1 MALSIQSPIHSFVTF
16 NETGAFEHCV
26 FGTYTVPLP
35 VVLYTDV
42 AFQFYLLGTSS
53 ELDAICGV
61 YGEEIRVGIVSE
73 CDDADFL
80 TEFTG
85 APYSDEAEIYRLSDT
100 QLLVN
105 WAHGLPGFDSVVS
118 VGECFRIRVQIG
130 DTKWCS
136 NVHKRSSDS
145 CFTSVIDYTND
156 ENYAGFNYCSSGA
169 VSESEISC
177 EPTIIQFTNQST
189 LTIPYTQ
196 SMRDSYGDIPDV
208 QAWISDGTNLVNM
221 GITATFDDYPVNTI
235 SFDFGGPASGIIRI
249 R

>member
-1 MALSIQSPIHSFVTF
+1 MQIQSPTHSFVQF
-16 NETGAFEHCV
+16 NETGTFEHCV

-105 WAHGLPGFDSVVS
+105 WAHGLPGFDSVVA
-118 VGECFRIRVQIG
+118 VGECFRIRIQIG
-130 DTKWCS
+130 EETWCS

-169 VSESEISC
+169 VGETEISC

>member
-1 MALSIQSPIHSFVTF
+1 MALSIQSPTHSFVQF
-16 NETGAFEHCV
+16 NETGTFEHCI
-26 FGTYTVPLP
+26 FGAYTVPLP

-61 YGEEIRVGIVSE
+61 YGEEIRIGIVSE

-85 APYSDEAEIYRLSDT
+85 TPYSDEAEIYRLSDT

-105 WAHGLPGFDSVVS
+105 WAHGLPGFDSVVA

-235 SFDFGGPASGIIRI
+235 SFVFGGPASGIIRI

>member
-1 MALSIQSPIHSFVTF
+1 MALSIQSPDHSFVQF
-16 NETGAFEHCV
+16 NETGTYEHCV

-42 AFQFYLLGTSS
+42 AFQFYLLGTST

-85 APYSDEAEIYRLSDT
+85 SPYSDEAEIYRLSST

-105 WAHGLPGFDSVVS
+105 WAHGLPGFGSVVS

-156 ENYAGFNYCSSGA
+156 ENFAGFNYCSSGA
-169 VSESEISC
+169 INETEISC
-177 EPTIIQFTNQST
+177 EPTIIQFTNVST

-235 SFDFGGPASGIIRI
+235 SFDFGGNASGIIRI